1 MENEKLSVEQLIS
14 EYKDDVSK
22 LIRYI
27 PWLESKTGK
36 EVASSYLGDHSGD
49 SSGSSS
55 LAFPVYDGTLMSFVK
70 QAKNTKLINHNYA
83 YSFSRYHLRTTEDE
97 LKAIEKATVK
107 EFDLLKGI
115 FSKYILLGMT
125 KSRIWIEGVE
135 DKIFLKLLL
144 KMKEIIEFWD
154 KPLV

>member
-14 EYKDDVSK
+14 EYKGDVAK

-36 EVASSYLGDHSGD
+36 EVASSYSGDHL
-49 SSGSSS
+49 GSTS
-55 LAFPVYDGTLMSFVK
+55 LIFPVYDGTLMSFVK
-70 QAKNTKLINHNYA
+70 ESKNTKLINYNYA
-83 YSFSRYHLRTTEDE
+83 YSFSKYHLRTTEDE

-125 KSRIWIEGVE
+125 KSKMWIEGVE
-135 DKIFLKLLL
+135 DKIFLNLLL